1 MTSASTSGAPPWPPA
16 VSVPLRFIYGIYA
29 AVLFLAV
36 VLVALL
42 GVLLMPT
49 LKLRRGTARSA
60 ARLYFLLAG
69 MPLRL
74 RGVENLP
81 AGQCIVVANHASYL
95 DGVVMAAALP
105 PRFAF
110 VIKREMNDVPVG
122 GLLLRRIGSEFVDR
136 FNRHKGG
143 TDARRVLRT
152 AASGHSLV
160 FFPEGTFTPEV
171 GLGKFH
177 TGAFAVAARAACPV
191 VPAVILG
198 TRRNMP
204 ATRILPRPGPLEVR
218 YGAPILVTPAQI
230 GGEDPAL
237 VLRDRSRAAILEQL
251 GEPDLTSQAHA
262 RHN

>member
-1 MTSASTSGAPPWPPA
+1 MTSTSTHARSPWPA
-16 VSVPLRFIYGIYA
+16 AISVPLRFVYGIYA
-29 AVLFLAV
+29 AMLFLAV
-36 VLVALL
+36 VLTALL

-49 LKLRRGTARSA
+49 LKMRRGTARIA
-60 ARLYFLLAG
+60 ARTYFLLAG

-74 RGVENLP
+74 RGTENLP
-81 AGQCIVVANHASYL
+81 AGQCVVVANHASYL

-110 VIKREMNDVPVG
+110 VIKREMNDVPVA

-177 TGAFAVAARAACPV
+177 TGAFAIAARAACPV

-204 ATRILPRPGPLEVR
+204 ATRVLPRPGPLEVR
-218 YGAPILVTPAQI
+218 FGLPIAPTVEGP
-230 GGEDPAL
+230 EVDPAL
-237 VLRDRSRAAILEQL
+237 SLRDQSRRAILREL
-251 GEPDLTSQAHA
+251 GEPDLAA
-262 RHN
+262 